1 VVCIYDCYSPDGS
14 TLQCSY
20 YCECQWSDHS
30 EDVVICTILFH
41 FACLV
46 RVLLLIHIIFT
57 WTSCWVEMLWRLTA
71 RHRHHLD
78 MARPAKAT
86 SQNSP
91 NKPNLRQHKRNQ
103 HTQKHNQKTSYPGW
117 PDQETEW
124 PTLYRPWDHMGQ
136 ATWFAE
142 DAAGQTDIHTDY
154 IQWYRL
160 YKDYIQ
166 QMIKICTTGISNYI
180 TGHSSEKQS
189 THSWQRLT

>member
-20 YCECQWSDHS
+20 YCECQWSDHG
-30 EDVVICTILFH
+30 EDVVICTIFFH

-103 HTQKHNQKTSYPGW
+103 HTQKHNQKK
-117 PDQETEW
+117 
-124 PTLYRPWDHMGQ
+124 Q
-136 ATWFAE
+136 ATLADPTRKRSGLLYTGPGTTWARLP
-142 DAAGQTDIHTDY
+142 DLLKMQQDRRTYIQTTYSDTDY
-154 IQWYRL
+154 IKTIYSRW
-160 YKDYIQ
+160 
-166 QMIKICTTGISNYI
+166 
-180 TGHSSEKQS
+180 
-189 THSWQRLT
+189 